1 MSSLYTCC
9 TLHTLPYCQRKYPCH
24 PYTHI
29 VRYTFTILSTQIPM
43 SYIHTCRKL
52 HPLPYCQSKYPCHP
66 CTHAVHYTLYHN
78 VNANTHVFRTHRPY
92 TTPFTILSQQIPIS
106 SLHTGCTL
114 YPLPYCQRQY
124 PCHPYTQAVRYTP
137 YHIVNATTHVIPT
150 QMLYTTPLTIL
161 STQIPMSFL
170 HTCCTLYHLPYCQ
183 RKYPCHTYS
192 HAVQY
197 TLYHIVNANTHV
209 IPTKIPYTTP
219 FTILSTQI
227 PMYSVHT
234 GRTLHPLPYCQ
245 SKYPCHPYTH
255 AVHYTLYHNVN
266 ANTHVFRTHRP
277 YTTPFTILSQQIPM
291 SSLHTGC
298 TLYPLPYCQRQYPC
312 HPYTQAVRYTPYH
325 IVNATTHVIPT
336 QMLYTTPLTIL
347 STKIPMSSLHTC
359 CTLYHLPY
367 CQRKYPCHTYS
378 HAVQYTLYHIVN
390 ANTHVIPTKIPY
402 TTPFTILSTQI
413 PMYSVHTGRTLH
425 PLPYCH
431 SNYPC
436 HTYTHA
442 VSYTPYHI
450 VNATTHVIPT
460 HRLYAKPLTILS
472 QQIPMSSL
480 NSGCTLQPLQY
491 CHGKYPYHPYTQAVR
506 YTPYHIVNATTHVIP
521 THRLYATPLTIL
533 SRQIPMSYLH
543 TGCTLHP
550 LPYCQRNYPCNP
562 YTHAVRYTPYHIV
575 NANTHVIPTH
585 ML

>member
-1 MSSLYTCC
+1 MKVAFPTHSVSSLHAGCTLHPLPYFQRKYPCNPYTHTVRYTPYHIVNANTHVIPSHMPYATPFTILSKQIPMSSLHTCRTLHSLPYCQRKYLCHPYTQDVCYILYHIVNANTHVIPVHMPYATPFTILSTQIHMSSLHTCCTLHPLPYCQRKYPCNQAVRYTPYHIVTAYTNVIPTHRLYTTPLTILSTQIPMSSLYTCC

-43 SYIHTCRKL
+43 SYIHTC
-52 HPLPYCQSKYPCHP
+52 
-66 CTHAVHYTLYHN
+66 
-78 VNANTHVFRTHRPY
+78 
-92 TTPFTILSQQIPIS
+92 
-106 SLHTGCTL
+106 
-114 YPLPYCQRQY
+114 
-124 PCHPYTQAVRYTP
+124 
-137 YHIVNATTHVIPT
+137 
-150 QMLYTTPLTIL
+150 
-161 STQIPMSFL
+161 
-170 HTCCTLYHLPYCQ
+170 
-183 RKYPCHTYS
+183 
-192 HAVQY
+192 
-197 TLYHIVNANTHV
+197 
-209 IPTKIPYTTP
+209 
-219 FTILSTQI
+219 
-227 PMYSVHT
+227 
-234 GRTLHPLPYCQ
+234 RTLHPLPYCQ

-291 SSLHTGC
+291 SSLHTCC

-347 STKIPMSSLHTC
+347 STQIPMSSLHTC

-413 PMYSVHTGRTLH
+413 PMYLVHTGRTLH

-442 VSYTPYHI
+442 I
-450 VNATTHVIPT
+450 
-460 HRLYAKPLTILS
+460 
-472 QQIPMSSL
+472 
-480 NSGCTLQPLQY
+480 
-491 CHGKYPYHPYTQAVR
+491 R
-506 YTPYHIVNATTHVIP
+506 YTPYHIVNANTHVIP
-521 THRLYATPLTIL
+521 KLRLYATTLTIL
-533 SRQIPMSYLH
+533 SRQIPISSLH

-550 LPYCQRNYPCNP
+550 LPYCQRNYPCHP
-562 YTHAVRYTPYHIV
+562 YTQAVHYTPYHIV

-585 ML
+585 RLYATPLTILSTQLPM